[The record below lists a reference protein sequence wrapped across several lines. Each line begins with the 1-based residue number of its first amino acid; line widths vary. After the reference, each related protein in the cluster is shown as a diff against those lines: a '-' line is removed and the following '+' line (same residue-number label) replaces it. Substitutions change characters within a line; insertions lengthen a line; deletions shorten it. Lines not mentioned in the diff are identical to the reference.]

1 VFGNLEGVDY
11 LSRQFLLKKYLGLSE
26 SEITENEILWRK
38 ENGEESAANDP
49 SSDLGSIGLRA
60 GDVDGFE
67 ATELSDDDFD
77 DGDFDDVTPDT
88 DTDTDTGDT
97 VDEI

>member
-1 VFGNLEGVDY
+1 
-11 LSRQFLLKKYLGLSE
+11 LKKYLGLSE

-38 ENGEESAANDP
+38 ENGEESGTNDP

-88 DTDTDTGDT
+88 DTDTGDT

>member
-67 ATELSDDDFD
+67 ATELD
-77 DGDFDDVTPDT
+77 DGDFDGDEDLGDDT
-88 DTDTDTGDT
+88 LDDDTGE
-97 VDEI
+97 VSDEI